1 MAQAKTPEGVL
12 FSIHLVGDTTG
23 KLWTGEFRAKPV
35 LTFRDKLQSDRMKRD
50 MLGGDGAGASA
61 ESIVASTIIG
71 DLTVRLTE
79 TPEWW
84 KESQG
89 GLGLQDY
96 NVLEAVYEGA
106 KKVEKEHVKAIEEA
120 GKKAEAALRDPPEKK

>member
-1 MAQAKTPEGVL
+1 MAQAKTPEGAL
-12 FSIHLVGDTTG
+12 FSIHLVGDTSG
-23 KLWTGEFRAKPV
+23 KLWTGDFRAKPI
-35 LTFRDKLQSDRMKRD
+35 LSFRDRLQADRMKRD
-50 MLGGDGAGASA
+50 LLGGDGVGASTEA
-61 ESIVASTIIG
+61 IVSSTLIG
-71 DLTVRLTE
+71 DLGVRLTE

-89 GLGLQDY
+89 GLGLQDF

-106 KKVEKEHVKAIEEA
+106 KGVEKAHVKSVEEA

>member
-23 KLWTGEFRAKPV
+23 KLWTGEFRAKPI
-35 LTFRDKLQSDRMKRD
+35 LTFRERLQSDRMKREL
-50 MLGGDGAGASA
+50 LGGDGAGAST
-61 ESIVASTIIG
+61 ESVVYSSLIG

-79 TPEWW
+79 APEWW

-89 GLGLQDY
+89 GLNLQDY
-96 NVLEAVYEGA
+96 NVLEAVYDEA
-106 KKVEKEHVKAIEEA
+106 KKVEKAHVSTVQEA
-120 GKKAEAALRDPPEKK
+120 GKKAEAALREPPEKK